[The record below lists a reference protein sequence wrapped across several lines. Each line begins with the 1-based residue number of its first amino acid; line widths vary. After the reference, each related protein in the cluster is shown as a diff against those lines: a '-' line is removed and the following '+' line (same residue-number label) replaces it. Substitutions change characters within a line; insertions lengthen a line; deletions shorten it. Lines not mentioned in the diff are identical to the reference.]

1 MRKLLPTIIICT
13 LFTGVFTSNLLA
25 QKQSRIE
32 KLYEH
37 IARAER
43 DKYTRAK
50 ERIDLKSAETYTHEI
65 ALADALETLLHEPG
79 FGAIE
84 PYLKSSMEENQ
95 QDNGARVRAICRD
108 AGLNYDTFVR
118 KADSTIYAILEYS
131 DEQLKDSRTL
141 LGMISHY
148 HYKIAPNTLNSIIVL
163 KEKVQFADLTSKPT
177 LIKCETYFADFDT
190 LYNYPAVATLYNK
203 LLYDDV
209 RANKTDSCILAYFNN
224 PILKAFYAG
233 MPEPRPYRA
242 DVEKIYD
249 THLYGAT
256 KNAKSP
262 EEMKAAIEAYL
273 HCPYLADSP
282 RNFLPE
288 VEYANDSIDLVIL
301 TARVDSSSRLPLV
314 KKYLLE
320 HKYKPFRDKAYR
332 LRERF
337 VDSAI
342 CTSPACTRYYSGN
355 KITREH
361 IVSGDT
367 IADIRYNYNDHG
379 YLLESV
385 RKTRVKDSALSTV
398 ITSYKYNDLGK
409 CFEEET
415 MDSLSRNTLRQ
426 ISCQYNMQGH
436 ISMKSTKWNDNRN
449 CMESYNNQGQL
460 IQVQEYVNGQIH
472 TQTDLAYDA
481 KGCLVEEIMTN
492 MKPDINNPITKQ
504 TTHYGYN
511 PYGYL
516 TVISY
521 VKENLQNEKITGNI
535 TVHYDEYGHRV
546 DPNCKYEYDN
556 TGAWIARTNPQ
567 NPNDTEKITYIYK

>member
-1 MRKLLPTIIICT
+1 MRKLLPTMIICT
-13 LFTGVFTSNLLA
+13 LFTGVFTSNLFA

-50 ERIDLKSAETYTHEI
+50 ERIDLKSAETYTREI

-95 QDNGARVRAICRD
+95 QDDGARVRAICRD

-131 DEQLKDSRTL
+131 DEQLKDSRAL
-141 LGMISHY
+141 LGMISRY

-177 LIKCETYFADFDT
+177 RTKCETYFADFDT

-209 RANKTDSCILAYFNN
+209 RADKTDSCILAYFNN

-273 HCPYLADSP
+273 HCPYLADCP

-361 IVSGDT
+361 IASGDT

-379 YLLESV
+379 YLLETV
-385 RKTRVKDSALSTV
+385 RRTRVKDSALSTV

-409 CFEEET
+409 CFEET
-415 MDSLSRNTLRQ
+415 TADSLSGNVLCQ
-426 ISCQYNMQGH
+426 VSCQYNMQGH
-436 ISMKSTKWNDNRN
+436 ITARNTRWNDNRDCAEN
-449 CMESYNNQGQL
+449 YNNAGQL
-460 IQVQEYVNGQIH
+460 IRAQEYVNGQIH
-472 TQTDLAYDA
+472 SQTDLTYDD
-481 KGCLVEEIMTN
+481 KGRLVEEITVN

-535 TVHYDEYGHRV
+535 TVHYDEYGHRI
-546 DPNCKYEYDN
+546 DPNYKYEYDN
-556 TGAWIARTNPQ
+556 TGAWITKTNPQ
-567 NPNDTEKITYIYK
+567 NSNDTEKITYIYK